1 MWVKKG
7 GRKINFILV
16 NKANTLKPSEGK
28 MCRVYNTVGSLTTLK
43 SHLAISEIHDFKSLR
58 EVMEF
63 QKSYAG
69 IRQQLISH
77 HENLIEQEKNKLQA
91 DLQKLETEIENS
103 KSNIEQ
109 RLLAEINDLKHELDL
124 LNTTVPKNLI
134 KRLTKKITEKS
145 YKRKIKHKEQNFTA
159 EVSTIID
166 WLVSHYQN
174 RKNRYEFIVSQFT
187 DAVNQSALTPL
198 AELERK
204 KVILEKLNS
213 YVYGALG
220 EQKVVKALEVLSDEH
235 YLINDF
241 SVSFSPALFNKKE
254 NDYIQS
260 VQIDHILVAP
270 SGVFLIETK
279 NWSEKSLENL
289 SLRSP
294 VDQIKRANFALYKL
308 LNTGIGINRLNLEDH
323 HWGDKQI
330 PIKNLIVLTNT
341 KPKGEFQYVK
351 VLTLN
356 ELVNFINYFKP
367 VFSYSETKK
376 IAEFLL
382 AANDQTSL

>member
-1 MWVKKG
+1 
-7 GRKINFILV
+7 
-16 NKANTLKPSEGK
+16 

-43 SHLAISEIHDFKSLR
+43 SHLVNSEIHDFKSLK

-63 QKSYAG
+63 QKSYANA
-69 IRQQLISH
+69 RQQLILH
-77 HENLIEQEKNKLQA
+77 HENLIEQEKNKLKV
-91 DLQKLETEIENS
+91 DLQKLESDIENS

-109 RLLAEINDLKHELDL
+109 QLLAEINDLKHDLDL
-124 LNTTVPKNLI
+124 LYSTVPKNII
-134 KRLTKKITEKS
+134 KKLTRKLTEKS
-145 YKRKIKHKEQNFTA
+145 YKRKIKHKEQNFSA
-159 EVSTIID
+159 EVNTAIE
-166 WLVSHYQN
+166 WLVSDYQN

-187 DAVNQSALTPL
+187 VAVNQSAITPL
-198 AELERK
+198 SELERK
-204 KVILEKLNS
+204 KVVLERLNS

-220 EQKVVKALEVLSDEH
+220 EQKVVKALEALSDEH

-254 NDYIQS
+254 IDYIQS

-294 VDQIKRANFALYKL
+294 VEQIKRANFALYKL
-308 LNTGIGINRLNLEDH
+308 LNTGIGIYRLNLENH

-330 PIKNLIVLTNT
+330 PVKNLIVLTNT

-351 VLTLN
+351 ILTLN
-356 ELVNFINYFKP
+356 ELVNYINYFKP
-367 VFSYSETKK
+367 VFSNSETKK